1 MSTLLVTLPIFAI
14 IAAGFAFGR
23 LRIVGEDGVALLNQ
37 YVVWLALPALMFDF
51 MAEADWA
58 LLGQARFIAVFAVG
72 MAVTFGLSMFAS
84 RHSPLGERAIQGLAA
99 GYSNTAYLG
108 IPLLGGLLGTLGV
121 AAAMLASMLTVFLLF
136 AISVALVEFDI
147 HRGAGI
153 GKTLGRVGI
162 GVIRNPLVFA
172 PVAGLI
178 WNALGLG
185 MPAPAKT
192 FLTML
197 GASTTPVALVTIGVF
212 LAIPR
217 PKAPAMPVAVTTVLK
232 LLVQPAVTAA
242 MLLILPLSREWA
254 AAALLLAAMPTGT
267 GPFMAAQLY
276 ERDVALT
283 ARVILISTLIS
294 VATLSVL
301 AMLLLG

>member
-1 MSTLLVTLPIFAI
+1 MSVLPVVLPIFAI

-23 LRIVGEDGVALLNQ
+23 LRVVGEDGVALLNH

-58 LLGQARFIAVFAVG
+58 LLGQARFVAVFAVG
-72 MAVTFGLSMFAS
+72 MAVTFGLSLFFS
-84 RHSPLGERAIQGLAA
+84 RRSPLGERAIQGLAA

-153 GKTLGRVGI
+153 GRTLGRVAI

-197 GASTTPVALVTIGVF
+197 GASTTPVALVTIGAF

-217 PKAPAMPVAVTTVLK
+217 PSAPVGPTVITTTLK

-301 AMLLLG
+301 AMVLLG

>member
-1 MSTLLVTLPIFAI
+1 M
-14 IAAGFAFGR
+14 
-23 LRIVGEDGVALLNQ
+23 GESGVALLNH

-58 LLGQARFIAVFAVG
+58 LLGQARFVAVFAVG
-72 MAVTFGLSMFAS
+72 MAVTFGLSLFFS
-84 RHSPLGERAIQGLAA
+84 RRSPLGERAIQGLAA

-108 IPLLGGLLGTLGV
+108 IPLLHGLLGTLGV

-153 GKTLGRVGI
+153 GRTLGRVAI

-197 GASTTPVALVTIGVF
+197 GASTTPVALVTIGAF

-217 PKAPAMPVAVTTVLK
+217 PRAPVGPTVITTTLK

-242 MLLILPLSREWA
+242 MLLVLPLSREWA

-301 AMLLLG
+301 AMVLLG